1 MDEIG
6 SILARMET
14 GDAAQALARAA
25 RELFRVLGE
34 EERRHFIEQMLGEP
48 GEDKIVGMVHL

>member
-6 SILARMET
+6 SILGRMEPQE
-14 GDAAQALARAA
+14 AASALAKAA
-25 RELFRVLGE
+25 RNLFVLFDE
-34 EERRHFIEQMLGEP
+34 EQRRGFIEQMLGEP